1 MSRRLK
7 NINLNGEM
15 RKRVLI
21 VSHNDLD
28 GVMSA
33 FIAHL
38 AYNEMG
44 FDTMIYYDINSSKTK
59 TDQMINDGFEAIH
72 NLSLEDFKEV
82 CVIDRE
88 SCTLDMALKLSEKGI
103 DMIHIDH
110 HATNRDYSNMV
121 SEKVPSFTSIYETGS
136 DFIYSG
142 TFLTFKYFEDQLS
155 QLANKDMLY
164 TYTVLT
170 DLYDTFKWTEVP
182 VSADNYL
189 NTLYG
194 VNSEWLNSNSRCL
207 PVDVSAV
214 NLNYIFKFMG
224 GDLFFED
231 ICDSIENGSDI
242 MADSKAI
249 IRKFKYT
256 EDLNLKYIQYAFND
270 AKKGKVGIYTPEIY
284 QLTYTENGVPKES
297 EVLFVD
303 KPLDFDTSSVSAY
316 RFLKENPNIVL
327 VYRTKEGGY
336 SYSVRS
342 IGEVNTLILSTKM
355 GGGGHKNASGFT
367 LQDEK
372 VKVEEFNLD
381 NKNRLKTK
389 LSEVIDNIT
398 LETVF

>member
-7 NINLNGEM
+7 NINLNGDM

-44 FDTMIYYDINSSKTK
+44 YESMIYYDINSSKSK
-59 TDQMINDGFEAIH
+59 TDQMINDGFEAIG
-72 NLSLEDFKEV
+72 NLSLDDFKEV
-82 CVIDRE
+82 CILDRE
-88 SCTLDMALKLSEKGI
+88 ACTLEMADKLCSKGI
-103 DMIHIDH
+103 DVIHIDH
-110 HATNRDYSNMV
+110 HATNREYSKML
-121 SEKVPSFTSIYETGS
+121 SEKVRSFTSIYESGD
-136 DFIYSG
+136 DFIYSA
-142 TFLTFKYFEDQLS
+142 TYLTYKYFEDQLNA
-155 QLANKDMLY
+155 LKYVDLLY
-164 TYTVLT
+164 TYVVLA

-182 VSADNYL
+182 LESDNYL
-189 NTLYG
+189 DTLYG
-194 VNSEWLNSNSRCL
+194 VNAEWLNENSRCL

-231 ICDSIENGSDI
+231 ICSSIEHGNDI
-242 MADSKAI
+242 MADCKAI
-249 IRKFKYT
+249 IRKFKHT
-256 EDLNLKYIQYAFND
+256 EDSNLNFIKYAFND
-270 AKKGKVGIYTPEIY
+270 AKKGKIGQYSPELY
-284 QLTYTENGVPKES
+284 LLTYSENGVAKEA

-316 RFLKENPNIVL
+316 RFLKDNPNVML

-342 IGEVNTLILSTKM
+342 IGDVNTLVLSTKM
-355 GGGGHKNASGFT
+355 SGGGHRNASGFT
-367 LQDEK
+367 IQDEK
-372 VKVEEFNLD
+372 IKVEEFNLD